1 MTRQTDVLN
10 QMSLDIHELNSK
22 WWVELDEVLAL
33 LPLQYHEFIRR
44 LYKATKIAMMHS
56 ELSEMLEGVR
66 KGAMDSHLPHLSAE
80 SVEGA
85 DLFIRFMDYVGREKI
100 DIARAIDEK
109 LAYNARRADHKPEA
123 RAADGG
129 KKF

>member
-1 MTRQTDVLN
+1 MSRKTDGLN
-10 QMSLDIHELNSK
+10 DLAADIHELNSK

-33 LPLQYHEFIRR
+33 LPEKYHEFIRR
-44 LYKATKIAMMHS
+44 LYKATKIALMHS

-66 KGAMDSHLPHLSAE
+66 KGTMDSHLPHLSTE

-109 LAYNARRADHKPEA
+109 LRYNAHRADHKPEA

>member
-33 LPLQYHEFIRR
+33 LPPQYHEFIRR
-44 LYKATKIAMMHS
+44 LYKATKIALMHS

-66 KGAMDSHLPHLSAE
+66 KGTMDSHLPHLSAE

-85 DLFIRFMDYVGREKI
+85 DLFIRFMDYIGREKI